1 MRVIIQRV
9 NEASV
14 AVDLKMVGKIN
25 KGYLLLVG
33 FTHKDTIDDIN
44 YIAKKIKYI
53 RLFDDEN
60 GIMNKG
66 IDEVDASILS
76 ISQFTLYAN
85 TAKGRRP
92 SYDSAMKY
100 DEAKEMYKIFNDTL
114 RSLSLKVEEGI
125 FGADMKVSLINDGP
139 VTIIIDSKEGSL

>member
-9 NEASV
+9 SEASV
-14 AVDLKMVGKIN
+14 IVDLKTVGKIN
-25 KGYLLLVG
+25 KGYLLLVS
-33 FTHKDTIDDIN
+33 FTHNDTIDDIN
-44 YIAKKIKYI
+44 YIANKIKYI

-85 TAKGRRP
+85 TTKGRRP
-92 SYDSAMKY
+92 SYDNAMKY
-100 DEAKEMYKIFNDTL
+100 DEAKEMYKTFNDTL

-139 VTIIIDSKEGSL
+139 ITIIIDSKEGNL